1 MKGMKSMAVDTGKND
16 MRMFIIFVAA
26 CLVFTFQGCGKKGPP
41 IPPGAIVPPKVSGLS
56 HTIQGD
62 TLTLTWQ
69 TPEGRAAKVV
79 DGYDVLRSS
88 TSLDEKECAGCPISF
103 ERLARLGSSQTS
115 FTDKLV
121 LGKRYIY
128 KVVAVTSYQVQGRD
142 SKLIRFNYPE
152 VKKENQEEQVVPDS
166 ETNVD
171 TDQNQAVEPD
181 EEGGPA
187 VDGEPPMETK
197 PESPEKAE

>member
-1 MKGMKSMAVDTGKND
+1 MKDMKVDRKKIEMKTF
-16 MRMFIIFVAA
+16 MIVVAA
-26 CLVFTFQGCGKKGPP
+26 CLVFAFQGCGKKGPP

-62 TLTLTWQ
+62 TLTLTWKA
-69 TPEGRAAKVV
+69 PEGKGEKAV

-88 TSLDEKECAGCPISF
+88 TSVDEKECAGCPISF
-103 ERLARLGSSQTS
+103 ERVARLGTSQTS

-128 KVVAVTSYQVQGRD
+128 KVVAVTSYQVQGKD
-142 SKLIRFNYPE
+142 SKLIRFTYPE
-152 VKKENQEEQVVPDS
+152 VQKEKDEEQVAPDS
-166 ETNVD
+166 ETNGGEGEAVDPVEEEGEDANDAD
-171 TDQNQAVEPD
+171 TD
-181 EEGGPA
+181 GGP
-187 VDGEPPMETK
+187 DTSTE